1 MRILVLSTWFP
12 YPLSQGSKIRA
23 YYLIKSLAERHDVAL
38 VSFADVPLEPGSID
52 HMGQICRK
60 VEVVHHNPFARSRKK
75 TLLGWLSQRP
85 SVVLTSYCPEM
96 VARVQHLAS
105 DWEPECVIALTFI
118 TAPYAL
124 AVHGAPRIVDIDNLM
139 WPMLKQA
146 LRQAQDPFGRLR
158 SWVAYWKF
166 RQYETWLYRQFDL
179 ALVVSERDRLAT
191 MDHIGLRTS
200 QVGVVPNGVD
210 TSFNQPLPV
219 EPKPDTL
226 VFNGALTYSL
236 NYDAMDYFLRRIFPL
251 IRAQA
256 PEAHLTITGATTGV
270 PIAAL
275 PADGHVTF
283 SGYLKDIR
291 PEVSSSWV
299 CVVPLRMGGGTRLK
313 ILEAMALG
321 TPVVSTS
328 KGAEG
333 LDIETGKHLLIGN
346 TPSEFAAQTVRVLRE
361 PGLRKSL
368 SAQAARLVKEKYDW
382 AKIGRHFCDLVEN
395 V

>member
-1 MRILVLSTWFP
+1 MRVLILSTWFP

-23 YYLIKSLAERHDVAL
+23 YYLIKSLAQRHDVAL
-38 VSFADVPLEPGSID
+38 VSFEDVPLEPGSID
-52 HMGQICRK
+52 HVEQICRK
-60 VEVVHHNPFARSRKK
+60 VEVVHRNPFARSRKK
-75 TLLGWLSQRP
+75 TLSGWLSQRP
-85 SVVLTSYCPEM
+85 SVVQTSYCPEM
-96 VARVQHLAS
+96 AARVQHLAS
-105 DWEPECVIALTFI
+105 DWDPECVIALTFI

-146 LRQAQDPFGRLR
+146 HRQAQDPFGRLR

-179 ALVVSERDRLAT
+179 SLVVSDRDRQAAVDL
-191 MDHIGLRTS
+191 MGLQVS

-210 TSFNQPLPV
+210 MSFHQPLPI
-219 EPKPDTL
+219 EPKPNTL
-226 VFNGALTYSL
+226 VYNGALTYAA
-236 NYDAMDYFLRRIFPL
+236 NYDAMDYFLREIFPL
-251 IRAQA
+251 IRAQV
-256 PEAHLTITGATTGV
+256 PETRLTITGATTGV

-275 PADGHVTF
+275 PTNGHVTF

-299 CVVPLRMGGGTRLK
+299 CVVPLRLGGGTRLK

-361 PGLRKSL
+361 PGLRTSL
-368 SAQAARLVKEKYDW
+368 GAQGAQLVKDQYDW
-382 AKIGRHFCDLVEN
+382 ANIGRHFCQLVEN
-395 V
+395 A